1 VASSSNLLHDGTHV
15 TVGLPIDT
23 TVRLNVATDTKA
35 AIRGDGQFG
44 PTRGFL
50 GAQGAT
56 DFDGVTT
63 LDISGKEIG
72 VIGLSTGSSASDNYG
87 VYGHA
92 NAIGVHG
99 EYSGAPTVNYGQL
112 GLNGTGVNAAGALI
126 GGRFL
131 GDVGVMSSGNSYSGD
146 FMGKLKFG
154 TVPYAEGGVFDGF
167 LRAGLA
173 LNDGNRLLPPGD
185 YWGYVGASGDAWYR
199 VYSYGFVQT
208 SARETK
214 RNIRPV
220 QEGLMDLVMEDIDR
234 LQPSFYKYLHE
245 LDELVPGRES
255 KFRPNMHLGLILDEA
270 PDYLKDDS
278 LAGVD
283 VYATAALGLAG
294 VKHNRSEIQAIQSA
308 LGMGARQRI
317 EDFGSATMTQARVW
331 VAFEPEFALRLA
343 LGDAAPTVTVTPNSP
358 GVSLS
363 VTQKSSEGFQVTA
376 TGDELGFA
384 FDWIAMARVS
394 AGIATT
400 DVRAEIPSGLLDQLH
415 LPPSAHDDIEAAK
428 EAIERQAADNEREF
442 ERKLEERQAHTV
454 PQGEEN

>member
-1 VASSSNLLHDGTHV
+1 
-15 TVGLPIDT
+15 
-23 TVRLNVATDTKA
+23 
-35 AIRGDGQFG
+35 
-44 PTRGFL
+44 
-50 GAQGAT
+50 
-56 DFDGVTT
+56 
-63 LDISGKEIG
+63 
-72 VIGLSTGSSASDNYG
+72 
-87 VYGHA
+87 
-92 NAIGVHG
+92 
-99 EYSGAPTVNYGQL
+99 
-112 GLNGTGVNAAGALI
+112 
-126 GGRFL
+126 
-131 GDVGVMSSGNSYSGD
+131 
-146 FMGKLKFG
+146 
-154 TVPYAEGGVFDGF
+154 
-167 LRAGLA
+167 
-173 LNDGNRLLPPGD
+173 
-185 YWGYVGASGDAWYR
+185 
-199 VYSYGFVQT
+199 T

-234 LQPSFYKYLHE
+234 LQPSLYKYLHE